1 MKVKLIMAII
11 ALVCMAQANAQT
23 NARQKNQKE
32 RTVQGVKSGE
42 ITKKEAKTIH
52 TQQKHVQHIENKAK
66 KDGVVTKKEKVK
78 LNTAQ
83 NAASSSIYRK
93 KHNKR
98 DKN

>member
-1 MKVKLIMAII
+1 MKLKLALAVIASCCII
-11 ALVCMAQANAQT
+11 SAKAQVNE
-23 NARQKNQKE
+23 RQKNQKE

-52 TQQKHVQHIENKAK
+52 TQQKHVQQMEDKAK
-66 KDGVVTKKEKVK
+66 SDGVVTKKEKVK

-98 DKN
+98 TQN